1 MALKSV
7 ASYCSRVAQTATD
20 FADASHS
27 KSAKSVTTTVSYGIF
42 SSENAYP
49 CTVTISLPSMASVM
63 AAVLGGAFIM
73 FRMWGKII
81 KDNHLVKDTTIC
93 ISDYSLSRTQMVFQ
107 SLDDICYEFDLS
119 KPIWLD
125 SNIHDFQLHAK
136 TRFGQDQ
143 FIEHI
148 EFDYLEIQVIEE

>member
-1 MALKSV
+1 MNSNK
-7 ASYCSRVAQTATD
+7 
-20 FADASHS
+20 
-27 KSAKSVTTTVSYGIF
+27 
-42 SSENAYP
+42 
-49 CTVTISLPSMASVM
+49 ISLPSVASVM
-63 AAVLGGAFIM
+63 AAILG
-73 FRMWGKII
+73 
-81 KDNHLVKDTTIC
+81 
-93 ISDYSLSRTQMVFQ
+93 DYSLSRTQMVFQ